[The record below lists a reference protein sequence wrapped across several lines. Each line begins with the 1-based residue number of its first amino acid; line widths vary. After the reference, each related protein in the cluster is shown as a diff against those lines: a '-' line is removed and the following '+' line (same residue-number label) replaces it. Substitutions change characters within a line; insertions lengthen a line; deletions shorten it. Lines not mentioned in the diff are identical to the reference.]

1 MGLSKKPTMKIT
13 ESNSDPANQKK
24 KGEAKRY
31 FIEFAFR
38 GTEFHGWQVQPNAV
52 TVQEVM
58 EQAMSD
64 ILRTAISLT
73 GAGRTD
79 TGVHA
84 RYFVAHFD
92 CKTSFNPD
100 KLSFKLNGYLNKD
113 ITILRI
119 LEAPPE
125 AHVRFD
131 AISRT
136 YKYLVLR
143 KKHSFLHPYAL
154 LLQNDLDMERMN
166 EASGIIKQTKDF
178 SSFAKLHSDNKTNI
192 CSISQAYWEEKED
205 YLVFTITAD
214 RFLRNMVRSITGTL
228 LDVGKKK
235 ISLDEFRDIIESHDN
250 QKASASAT
258 AQGLFLWN
266 IEYPARYRLV
276 NHGKENFLPFL

>member
-1 MGLSKKPTMKIT
+1 MKIT
-13 ESNSDPANQKK
+13 DSNRGPSNQKK

-58 EQAMSD
+58 EKVISD
-64 ILRTAISLT
+64 ILRTTISLT

-84 RYFVAHFD
+84 SYYVAHFD
-92 CKTSFNPD
+92 CDIPLKPE

-125 AHVRFD
+125 AHARFD

-136 YKYLVLR
+136 YKYLVLL
-143 KKHSFLHPYAL
+143 KKHSFLYPYAL
-154 LLQNDLDMERMN
+154 LFQKDLDLERMN
-166 EASGIIKQTKDF
+166 EASGIIRQTEDF

-192 CSISQAYWEEKED
+192 CSISRAFWEEKED
-205 YLVFTITAD
+205 TLVFTITAD
-214 RFLRNMVRSITGTL
+214 RFLRNMVRSLTGTI

-235 ISLDEFRDIIESHDN
+235 ISLDEFRDIIKSRDN
-250 QKASASAT
+250 QKASASAP
-258 AQGLFLWN
+258 AQGLFLWD
-266 IEYPARYRLV
+266 IEYPGHYGLV
-276 NHGKENFLPFL
+276 NPGKENFLPFL

>member
-13 ESNSDPANQKK
+13 ESNIGPANQKK
-24 KGEAKRY
+24 TGESKRY

-38 GTEFHGWQVQPNAV
+38 GTDFHGWQIQPNAA

-100 KLSFKLNGYLNKD
+100 KLCFKLNAYLNKD

-125 AHVRFD
+125 AHARFD

-143 KKHSFLHPYAL
+143 KKQSFLHDYAFI
-154 LLQNDLDMERMN
+154 LQTELDIDRMN
-166 EASGIIKQTKDF
+166 EAARIIQQTKDF

-192 CSISQAYWEEKED
+192 CDVTRALWEEKDGYKKEV
-205 YLVFTITAD
+205 VFNGHNMSFYKLKEITETKIKEL
-214 RFLRNMVRSITGTL
+214 F
-228 LDVGKKK
+228 KKK
-235 ISLDEFRDIIESHDN
+235 ES
-250 QKASASAT
+250 
-258 AQGLFLWN
+258 
-266 IEYPARYRLV
+266 E
-276 NHGKENFLPFL
+276 